1 MSEEDFADKDI
12 KLENADET
20 EKALFKMTIKYREL
34 LKGEHSDKVDF
45 SCLQQRAYQYIS
57 QQLLSGTVFQ
67 HVIVDEY
74 QDTNTIQKKIYMQ
87 LASGNK
93 NICVV
98 GDDDQALY
106 RFRGATVE
114 NLVDFENI
122 CEKEIGVLSGKCNG
136 KELIQFLLVHTVSLR

>member
-1 MSEEDFADKDI
+1 MIRVHVAAGKSISSAMEDKNVGK
-12 KLENADET
+12 KLEHDFDSDVIKNVKSLKNGLCLFVNMDKQIVVFEKQNNNADET

-34 LKGEHSDKVDF
+34 LKDEHSDKVDF

-67 HVIVDEY
+67 HLIVDEY

-98 GDDDQALY
+98 GKH
-106 RFRGATVE
+106 
-114 NLVDFENI
+114 
-122 CEKEIGVLSGKCNG
+122 C
-136 KELIQFLLVHTVSLR
+136 

>member
-87 LASGNK
+87 PARGNK
-93 NICVV
+93 NCPRNYMVFHKYEFV
-98 GDDDQALY
+98 PSRSQTMFFG
-106 RFRGATVE
+106 
-114 NLVDFENI
+114 
-122 CEKEIGVLSGKCNG
+122 S
-136 KELIQFLLVHTVSLR
+136 LVHQSIEDLQNFINGGIR

>member
-45 SCLQQRAYQYIS
+45 SSLQQRAYQYIS

-74 QDTNTIQKKIYMQ
+74 QEPTEIICTNT
-87 LASGNK
+87 
-93 NICVV
+93 CVH
-98 GDDDQALY
+98 
-106 RFRGATVE
+106 
-114 NLVDFENI
+114 
-122 CEKEIGVLSGKCNG
+122 VLKT
-136 KELIQFLLVHTVSLR
+136 KMIL

>member
-74 QDTNTIQKKIYMQ
+74 QEPTAIICTNT
-87 LASGNK
+87 
-93 NICVV
+93 CVH
-98 GDDDQALY
+98 
-106 RFRGATVE
+106 
-114 NLVDFENI
+114 
-122 CEKEIGVLSGKCNG
+122 VLKT
-136 KELIQFLLVHTVSLR
+136 KMIL

>member
-1 MSEEDFADKDI
+1 MSREKGSKTNTVKNCISFFNRMSEEDFADKDI

-20 EKALFKMTIKYREL
+20 EKALFKMTIKYREF

-74 QDTNTIQKKIYMQ
+74 QEPTAIICTNT
-87 LASGNK
+87 
-93 NICVV
+93 CVH
-98 GDDDQALY
+98 
-106 RFRGATVE
+106 
-114 NLVDFENI
+114 
-122 CEKEIGVLSGKCNG
+122 VLKT
-136 KELIQFLLVHTVSLR
+136 KMIL